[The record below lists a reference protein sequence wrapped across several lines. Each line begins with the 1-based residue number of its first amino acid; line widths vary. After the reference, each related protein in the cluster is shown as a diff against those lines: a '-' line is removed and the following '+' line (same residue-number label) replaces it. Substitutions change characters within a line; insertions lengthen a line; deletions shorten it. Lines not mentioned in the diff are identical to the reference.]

1 MIEDVPVLL
10 KSDDI
15 KSVQDILTV
24 LFTSLPTNIG
34 EFVKWVAEVRRQEEG
49 GSKLSEEE
57 KARLAVKVFSS
68 SYLISPLFTF
78 WVLVFCLLVHQKYS
92 GPHGFE
98 PGTLTCKGICLAN
111 ALHAGSALQS
121 IWMYQVVSDLNEL
134 VGRTNGHL
142 LGYAS
147 GLAQFQN

>member
-15 KSVQDILTV
+15 KSVQDVLTV

-78 WVLVFCLLVHQKYS
+78 WVLVFCLLEHQKYS

-98 PGTLTCKGICLAN
+98 PGTLT
-111 ALHAGSALQS
+111 
-121 IWMYQVVSDLNEL
+121 
-134 VGRTNGHL
+134 
-142 LGYAS
+142 
-147 GLAQFQN
+147 